1 MDISV
6 SNQAA
11 SALQLKGG
19 FIYTLRLILQTNDIE
34 QIKASLEDRLAK
46 TGSLFLNE
54 PLIIDVNQIES
65 PLAWAELID
74 FLESKKLPVIGVSAQ
89 GELLE
94 QAEGRGLYIIDV
106 DNLPTR
112 EAPEP
117 SPTTEPVVLETV
129 QQQQAAAAQEKEHRK
144 QAPEES
150 SNPTMVLKR
159 QLRSGQRVY
168 ARNADLIVIGA
179 VSPGAE
185 IIADGNI
192 HVYGPLRGRA
202 IAGARGNTA
211 ARIFTSHLD
220 AELVAIAGI
229 YRLIDQ
235 DFSPEIHKQ
244 PVIIELEHE
253 SLLFHHGEDFN

>member
-1 MDISV
+1 M

-11 SALQLKGG
+11 SVLQLKGG
-19 FIYTLRLILQTNDIE
+19 FIYTLRLILQSNDIE
-34 QIKASLEDRLAK
+34 QIKEALEDRLSK
-46 TGSLFLNE
+46 TGSLFLHE
-54 PLIIDVNQIES
+54 PLIIDVNEIEA

-74 FLESKKLPVIGVSAQ
+74 FLEKKNLPVIGVSAQ

-117 SPTTEPVVLETV
+117 SPTTEAVILEPT
-129 QQQQAAAAQEKEHRK
+129 QQQAAAQDKEHRK

-150 SNPTMVLKR
+150 VNPTMVLKR

-229 YRLIDQ
+229 YRLIDE
-235 DFSPEIHKQ
+235 DFSPETHKQ
-244 PVIIELEHE
+244 AVIIELEHE
-253 SLLFHHGEDFN
+253 SLLFHLGEDFN

>member
-1 MDISV
+1 M
-6 SNQAA
+6 SNQAT
-11 SALQLKGG
+11 SVLQLKGG

-34 QIKASLEDRLAK
+34 QIKESLEDRLAK

-54 PLIIDVNQIES
+54 PLIIDVNEIEA

-74 FLESKKLPVIGVSAQ
+74 FLENKKLPVIGVSAQ

-106 DNLPTR
+106 DNLPAR

-117 SPTTEPVVLETV
+117 SPTTEAVVLETV
-129 QQQQAAAAQEKEHRK
+129 QQKTD
-144 QAPEES
+144 PEEYKKQLAEEPV
-150 SNPTMVLKR
+150 NPTMVLKR

-168 ARNADLIVIGA
+168 ARNTDLIVIGA

-202 IAGARGNTA
+202 IAGARGNTS

-235 DFSPEIHKQ
+235 DFSQDIHKKS
-244 PVIIELEHE
+244 VIIELEHE
-253 SLLFHHGEDFN
+253 SLLFHQGEDLN

>member
-1 MDISV
+1 M

-11 SALQLKGG
+11 SVLQLKGG
-19 FIYTLRLILQTNDIE
+19 FIYTLRLILQSNDIE
-34 QIKASLEDRLAK
+34 KIKESLEDRLAK

-54 PLIIDVNQIES
+54 PLIIDVNEIEA

-74 FLESKKLPVIGVSAQ
+74 FLEKKNLPVIGVSAQ
-89 GELLE
+89 DELLE
-94 QAEGRGLYIIDV
+94 QAKGRGLYIIDV
-106 DNLPTR
+106 DNLPSR

-117 SPTTEPVVLETV
+117 SPTTEPVVLETIAQPADQDHK
-129 QQQQAAAAQEKEHRK
+129 QQLPDEQV
-144 QAPEES
+144 S
-150 SNPTMVLKR
+150 PTMVLKR

-179 VSPGAE
+179 VSRGAE

-202 IAGARGNTA
+202 IAGARGNTS

-235 DFSPEIHKQ
+235 DFSADIHKK

-253 SLLFHHGEDFN
+253 SLLFQQGEDLN